1 MKKIVA
7 TLLSTV
13 LLAAAVAA
21 QQAADSIYTKKG
33 TFSETV
39 LQLRANYA
47 AWLEKA
53 RKQNDGLRFG
63 DWFGSQTID
72 KKRKNA
78 LNYADPTKNP
88 INTKDIFGRE
98 PLWNRLD
105 I

>member
-7 TLLSTV
+7 ALLSTV

-33 TFSETV
+33 TFPETV

-47 AWLEKA
+47 EWREKA
-53 RKQNDGLRFG
+53 RKQDNGLRFG

-72 KKRKNA
+72 RERENA
-78 LNYADPTKNP
+78 LN
-88 INTKDIFGRE
+88 
-98 PLWNRLD
+98 
-105 I
+105 